1 MKYLKPYLV
10 HLDERTLERVNSF
23 CIAGCLGLI
32 ISWMKNNFD
41 DTPES
46 LAKISYTL
54 VLSALKPYMTKNRRV
69 TPGDFFAVANCIS
82 FLYSA

>member
-1 MKYLKPYLV
+1 MSC
-10 HLDERTLERVNSF
+10 TLERVNSF
-23 CIAGCLGLI
+23 CIAWMSWAV

-54 VLSALKPYMTKNRRV
+54 VLSALKPYMTKI
-69 TPGDFFAVANCIS
+69 AE
-82 FLYSA
+82 